1 MSGPV
6 SSLYGGVPILRVEF
20 TTVPTGVMAKLYR
33 ELDDVRSI
41 ELDNAFYV
49 EDGTW
54 IESLTVASNAEFDPE
69 TVLEAIPGTSLFY
82 SSEIPT
88 ASAELEIRR
97 LTVLANESYPFILGL
112 VLRQEAIPNRIVLQ
126 NDVFEVVATTRDWDH
141 FRSLA
146 DEIQE
151 TLGEFELL
159 SVTQNE
165 EPGEPLDSGR
175 LTEVLV
181 SKLTDDQLMVLET
194 AYNHGYFDVP
204 REISETDL
212 ANELGVTQST
222 INERLRTAERTLL
235 ELIYGPRE

>member
-1 MSGPV
+1 
-6 SSLYGGVPILRVEF
+6 
-20 TTVPTGVMAKLYR
+20 MAKLQ
-33 ELDDVRSI
+33 ETLDDVRSI

-54 IESLTVASNAEFDPE
+54 IESLTVASNTEFDPE
-69 TVLEAIPGTSLFY
+69 TVLEEISGVSLFY
-82 SSEIPT
+82 SSKIPT
-88 ASAELEIRR
+88 ASEELEIRR
-97 LTVLANESYPFILGL
+97 LTILANESYPFILSL
-112 VLRQEAIPNRIVLQ
+112 ILRQEAIPNRIVLQ
-126 NDVFEVVATTRDWDH
+126 NDVFEIVATTRDWDQ
-141 FRSLA
+141 FRSMA
-146 DEIQE
+146 DEVQE

-181 SKLTDDQLMVLET
+181 SKLTSDQLEVLET

-204 REISETDL
+204 RETSETDL
-212 ANELGVTQST
+212 ADELGITQST

>member
-1 MSGPV
+1 
-6 SSLYGGVPILRVEF
+6 
-20 TTVPTGVMAKLYR
+20 MATLHR

-54 IESLTVASNAEFDPE
+54 IESLTVASNTEFDPE
-69 TVLEAIPGTSLFY
+69 TVLEDISGVSLFY
-82 SSEIPT
+82 GSEIPT
-88 ASAELEIRR
+88 ASDELEIRR
-97 LTVLANESYPFILGL
+97 LAILANESYPYILSL
-112 VLRQEAIPNRIVLQ
+112 ILRQEAIPNRIVLQ
-126 NDVFEVVATTRDWDH
+126 NGVFEVVATTRDWDQ
-141 FRSLA
+141 FRSMA

-181 SKLTDDQLMVLET
+181 SKLTDDQLAVLET
-194 AYNHGYFDVP
+194 AYTHGYFDVP
-204 REISETDL
+204 REASETDL
-212 ANELGVTQST
+212 ADELDVTQST
-222 INERLRTAERTLL
+222 VNERLRTAERTLL

>member
-1 MSGPV
+1 
-6 SSLYGGVPILRVEF
+6 
-20 TTVPTGVMAKLYR
+20 MAKLRR

-54 IESLTVASNAEFDPE
+54 IESLTVASSAAFDPE
-69 TVLEAIPGTSLFY
+69 AVLADISGVSLFY

-88 ASAELEIRR
+88 ASDDLEIRR
-97 LTVLANESYPFILGL
+97 LTILATESYPFILSL
-112 VLRQEAIPNRIVLQ
+112 VLRQETIPNRIVLQ
-126 NDVFEVVATTRDWDH
+126 NGVFEVVVTARDWEQ
-141 FRSLA
+141 FRAMA
-146 DEIQE
+146 DEVKD

-181 SKLTDDQLMVLET
+181 SKLTDDQLAVLET
-194 AYNHGYFDVP
+194 AYNEGYFDIP
-204 REISETDL
+204 REMSATDL
-212 ANELGVTQST
+212 ADELDIAQST
-222 INERLRTAERTLL
+222 VSERLRTAERTLL
-235 ELIYGPRE
+235 ELIYGPRD

>member
-1 MSGPV
+1 
-6 SSLYGGVPILRVEF
+6 
-20 TTVPTGVMAKLYR
+20 MAKLCR
-33 ELDDVRSI
+33 ALGNIRSI

-54 IESLTVASNAEFDPE
+54 IESLTVASNDPFTPE
-69 TVLEAIPGTSLFY
+69 RVLEEISGVSLFY
-82 SSEIPT
+82 SSEVPT
-88 ASAELEIRR
+88 ESDDLEIRR
-97 LTVLANESYPFILGL
+97 LTILANESYPFILSL

-126 NDVFEVVATTRDWDH
+126 NGVFEVVVTARDWDQ

-146 DEIQE
+146 DEIQD

-181 SKLTDDQLMVLET
+181 SKLTDEQLAVLET
-194 AYNHGYFDVP
+194 AYDNGYFDIP
-204 REISETDL
+204 RETSATDL
-212 ANELGVTQST
+212 AAELDIAQST
-222 INERLRTAERTLL
+222 VSERLRTAERTLL
-235 ELIYGPRE
+235 ELIYGPRN

>member
-1 MSGPV
+1 
-6 SSLYGGVPILRVEF
+6 
-20 TTVPTGVMAKLYR
+20 MAKLRR

-54 IESLTVASNAEFDPE
+54 IESLTVTSNAAFDPE
-69 TVLEAIPGTSLFY
+69 AVVEEISGVSLFY
-82 SSEIPT
+82 DSEIPT
-88 ASAELEIRR
+88 ASDDLEIRR
-97 LTVLANESYPFILGL
+97 LTILANESYPFILSL

-126 NDVFEVVATTRDWDH
+126 NDDFEAVVTTRDWDQ
-141 FRSLA
+141 FRSMA
-146 DEIQE
+146 DEVQE

-165 EPGEPLDSGR
+165 DPGEPLDSGR

-181 SKLTDDQLMVLET
+181 SKLTDEQLAVLET
-194 AYNHGYFDVP
+194 AYENGYFDIP
-204 REISETDL
+204 RETSATEL
-212 ANELGVTQST
+212 ADELEIAQST
-222 INERLRTAERTLL
+222 ASERLRTAERTLL

>member
-1 MSGPV
+1 
-6 SSLYGGVPILRVEF
+6 
-20 TTVPTGVMAKLYR
+20 MAKLRR

-54 IESLTVASNAEFDPE
+54 IESLTVASSAAFDPE
-69 TVLEAIPGTSLFY
+69 AVLADISGVSLFY

-88 ASAELEIRR
+88 ASDDLEIRR
-97 LTVLANESYPFILGL
+97 LTILATESYPFILSL
-112 VLRQEAIPNRIVLQ
+112 VLRQETIPNRIVLQ
-126 NDVFEVVATTRDWDH
+126 NGVFEVVVTARDWEQ
-141 FRSLA
+141 FRAMA
-146 DEIQE
+146 DEVKD

-181 SKLTDDQLMVLET
+181 SKLTDDQLAVLET
-194 AYNHGYFDVP
+194 AYNEGYFDIP
-204 REISETDL
+204 RETSATDL
-212 ANELGVTQST
+212 ADELDIAQST
-222 INERLRTAERTLL
+222 VSERLRTAERTLL
-235 ELIYGPRE
+235 ELIYGPRD

>member
-1 MSGPV
+1 
-6 SSLYGGVPILRVEF
+6 
-20 TTVPTGVMAKLYR
+20 MAKLQR

-54 IESLTVASNAEFDPE
+54 IESLTVTSNAAFDPDAVVE
-69 TVLEAIPGTSLFY
+69 EISGVSLFY
-82 SSEIPT
+82 DSEIPT
-88 ASAELEIRR
+88 ASDDLEIRR
-97 LTVLANESYPFILGL
+97 LTILANESYPFILSL

-126 NDVFEVVATTRDWDH
+126 NDDFEAVVTTRDWDQ
-141 FRSLA
+141 FRAMA
-146 DEIQE
+146 DEVQE

-165 EPGEPLDSGR
+165 DPGEPLDSGR

-181 SKLTDDQLMVLET
+181 SKLTDEQLAVLET
-194 AYNHGYFDVP
+194 AYENGYFDIP
-204 REISETDL
+204 RETSATEL
-212 ANELGVTQST
+212 ADELEIAQST
-222 INERLRTAERTLL
+222 ASERLRTAERTLL

>member
-1 MSGPV
+1 
-6 SSLYGGVPILRVEF
+6 
-20 TTVPTGVMAKLYR
+20 MAKLQQ

-69 TVLEAIPGTSLFY
+69 AILEDIPGASLFY

-88 ASAELEIRR
+88 GSDELEIRR
-97 LTVLANESYPFILGL
+97 LTILAKESYPFILSL

-126 NDVFEVVATTRDWDH
+126 NGVFEVVTTTRDWDQ
-141 FRSLA
+141 FRSMA
-146 DEIQE
+146 DEVQE

-181 SKLTDDQLMVLET
+181 SKLTDEQLAVLET
-194 AYNHGYFDVP
+194 AYNSGYFEIP
-204 REISETDL
+204 REASATDL
-212 ANELGVTQST
+212 ADELDVAQST
-222 INERLRTAERTLL
+222 VSERLRTAERTLL

>member
-1 MSGPV
+1 
-6 SSLYGGVPILRVEF
+6 
-20 TTVPTGVMAKLYR
+20 MAKLQR
-33 ELDDVRSI
+33 EMDDVRSI

-54 IESLTVASNAEFDPE
+54 IESLTVASNSEFDPE
-69 TVLEAIPGTSLFY
+69 TVIEEISGASLFY

-88 ASAELEIRR
+88 ASEDLTIRR
-97 LTVLANESYPFILGL
+97 LTILATESYPFILSL

-126 NDVFEVVATTRDWDH
+126 NGDFEVVVTTRDWDQ
-141 FRSLA
+141 FRSMA
-146 DEIQE
+146 DEVQE

-165 EPGEPLDSGR
+165 DPGEPLDSGR

-181 SKLTDDQLMVLET
+181 SKLTDEQLAVLET
-194 AYNHGYFDVP
+194 AYEHGYFDIP
-204 REISETDL
+204 RESSATEL
-212 ANELGVTQST
+212 ADELEIAQST
-222 INERLRTAERTLL
+222 VSERLRTAERTLL

>member
-1 MSGPV
+1 M
-6 SSLYGGVPILRVEF
+6 L
-20 TTVPTGVMAKLYR
+20 AKLCR
-33 ELDDVRSI
+33 ALGNIRSI

-54 IESLTVASNAEFDPE
+54 IESLTVASNDPFTPE
-69 TVLEAIPGTSLFY
+69 RVLEEISGVSLFY
-82 SSEIPT
+82 SSEVPT
-88 ASAELEIRR
+88 ESDDLEIRR
-97 LTVLANESYPFILGL
+97 LTILANESYPFILSL

-126 NDVFEVVATTRDWDH
+126 NGVFEVVVTARDWDQ

-146 DEIQE
+146 DEIQD

-181 SKLTDDQLMVLET
+181 SKLTDEQLAVLET
-194 AYNHGYFDVP
+194 AYDNGYFDIP
-204 REISETDL
+204 RETSATDL
-212 ANELGVTQST
+212 AAELDIAQST
-222 INERLRTAERTLL
+222 VSERLRTAERTLL
-235 ELIYGPRE
+235 ELIYGPRN

>member
-1 MSGPV
+1 
-6 SSLYGGVPILRVEF
+6 
-20 TTVPTGVMAKLYR
+20 MAKLRR

-54 IESLTVASNAEFDPE
+54 IESLTVTSNAEFDPE
-69 TVLEAIPGTSLFY
+69 AVVEEISGVSLFY
-82 SSEIPT
+82 DSEIPT
-88 ASAELEIRR
+88 ASDDLEIRR
-97 LTVLANESYPFILGL
+97 LTILANESYPFILSL

-126 NDVFEVVATTRDWDH
+126 NDDFEAVVTTRDWDQ
-141 FRSLA
+141 FRAMA
-146 DEIQE
+146 DEVQE

-165 EPGEPLDSGR
+165 DPGEPLDSGR

-181 SKLTDDQLMVLET
+181 SKLTDEQLAVLET
-194 AYNHGYFDVP
+194 AYENGYFDIP
-204 REISETDL
+204 RETSATEL
-212 ANELGVTQST
+212 ADELEIAQST
-222 INERLRTAERTLL
+222 ASERLRTAERTLL

>member
-1 MSGPV
+1 MET
-6 SSLYGGVPILRVEF
+6 LH
-20 TTVPTGVMAKLYR
+20 R

-54 IESLTVASNAEFDPE
+54 IESLTVASNVDFDPE
-69 TVLEAIPGTSLFY
+69 TVLEGISGVSLFY

-88 ASAELEIRR
+88 ASADLEIRR
-97 LTVLANESYPFILGL
+97 LTILANESYPYILSL
-112 VLRQEAIPNRIVLQ
+112 ILRQEAIPTRIVLQ
-126 NDVFEVVATTRDWDH
+126 NDVFEVVATTRDWDQ
-141 FRSLA
+141 FRSMA

-151 TLGEFELL
+151 TLGEFELV

-194 AYNHGYFDVP
+194 AYTHGYFDVP
-204 REISETDL
+204 RGASETDL
-212 ANELGVTQST
+212 ADELDVTQST
-222 INERLRTAERTLL
+222 VNERLRTAERTLL